1 LFSLTL
7 VKSQRAGFL
16 LSKVLEFAFVVFHMA
31 CSHDSLDKKTTWLM
45 LMAVNL
51 TMALMPLAKE
61 MGAWIAS
68 LLEKDKI
75 D

>member
-1 LFSLTL
+1 
-7 VKSQRAGFL
+7 
-16 LSKVLEFAFVVFHMA
+16 MA